1 MRKARIVLLLALAG
15 LGSSCQ
21 PEPTVQFAAEIA
33 PALAQAPLAYP
44 PFLIDTATANLYR
57 QRGLEY
63 RDRDDLVRAIAALKT
78 SVALDPTNPNGYV
91 VLGWTEH
98 LAGQAAAA
106 AESLQQALRQ
116 ESENV
121 PALNA
126 LGIVYLVSGDL
137 QAAVSTHTRAAEL
150 KPDNEIAYYN
160 LSLAYQRLEDY
171 AAAIANAQQATEL
184 EPYNPHPWVALAI
197 AHWSDQSPA
206 AAQQAYQQA
215 IALDGR
221 YRDRVFLDHLI
232 EAGFSP
238 EQVELTAEIL
248 ASRW

>member
-1 MRKARIVLLLALAG
+1 MALLLR
-15 LGSSCQ
+15 SQ
-21 PEPTVQFAAEIA
+21 IA
-33 PALAQAPLAYP
+33 STLTQAPLAYP
-44 PFLIDTATANLYR
+44 PFLVDEATADFYR

-63 RDRDDLVRAIAALKT
+63 RDRDNFERAIAALKT
-78 SVALDPTNPNGYV
+78 SVALDPYNANGYV

-98 LAGQAAAA
+98 LAGQETAAAQT
-106 AESLQQALRQ
+106 LQQALQQ
-116 ESENV
+116 EPENV

-137 QAAVSTHTRAAEL
+137 QAAVSTHSRAAEL

-160 LSLAYQRLEDY
+160 LSLAYQRLQNAD
-171 AAAIANAQQATEL
+171 AAIENARKATEL

-197 AHWSDQSPA
+197 AHWSNQAPD

-221 YRDRVFLDHLI
+221 YRDRSFLDHLI
-232 EAGFSP
+232 QAGFNP
-238 EQVELTAEIL
+238 TQVDLSAEVL
-248 ASRW
+248 AYR